1 MDDISYENKDDK
13 GNVLSRTTCTY
24 AQPNENNLSKG
35 ILPLVLDILLK
46 KRKETR
52 KLAETLSDESQKSV
66 LNGLQLAYKVVA
78 NSV

>member
-1 MDDISYENKDDK
+1 
-13 GNVLSRTTCTY
+13 
-24 AQPNENNLSKG
+24 
-35 ILPLVLDILLK
+35 VLDILLK

-52 KLAETLSDESQKSV
+52 KLAETLSDEGQKSV